1 MKLSESSHLPTL
13 IKLILLGFSG
23 TGKSTALIP
32 LAIPNIIKDFPGYR
46 LRVLDYDGKFR
57 EVAEQNLSARL
68 DRTRANRVRLTPISK
83 EQYNAAMENLDLEV
97 MREKTKPASDGG
109 AAIIGAP
116 QAWRNTIKT
125 LERWNKDNDETT
137 ITVIDSW
144 THLTQTPLLAY
155 CMAMQ
160 NKDFGDFGKAQ
171 YGTDYIEPQKLARNF
186 LTVLAD
192 SKSHVIVNAHQ
203 EPQDIK
209 KKTGE
214 YEEKGNQRIAVEEVV
229 HSEMVP
235 ISVGAKGRIAIP
247 SQFNHIL
254 VVAADADG
262 NRKISTQVED
272 GVTTKTPYFAI
283 ADKSY
288 GLNDGLARY
297 WMLGQ
302 K

>member
-1 MKLSESSHLPTL
+1 MKLSESSHIPTL

-23 TGKSTALIP
+23 KGKSTAIIP
-32 LAIPNIIKDFPGYR
+32 LAIPGIVKDFPGYR
-46 LRVLDYDGKFR
+46 LRILDYDGKFK
-57 EVAEQNLSARL
+57 EVAEQNLAARL
-68 DRTRANRVRLTPISK
+68 DRARANRLRLTPISRD
-83 EQYNAAMENLDLEV
+83 QYEAAAENIDIEV
-97 MREKTKPASDGG
+97 LREKTKPTANGG
-109 AAIIGAP
+109 ATIIGEP
-116 QAWRNTIKT
+116 QAWKRTIKI
-125 LERWNKDNDETT
+125 LEQWRKDDDENT
-137 ITVIDSW
+137 ITVLDSW
-144 THLTQTPLLAY
+144 THMTQTPIIAY
-155 CMAMQ
+155 CMALQ
-160 NKDFGDFGKAQ
+160 GKSFEDFGKAQ

-192 SKSHVIVNAHQ
+192 TKSHVIVCAHQ

-214 YEEKGNQRIAVEEVV
+214 RDDKGQPVEEIV

-235 ISVGAKGRIAIP
+235 ISIGAKGRIAIP

-254 VVAADADG
+254 VVAADAEG

-272 GVTTKTPYFAI
+272 GVTTKTPYFAL

-288 GLNDGLARY
+288 NLNDGLARY
-297 WMLGQ
+297 WMLGRS